1 MFSTQNLKQILQ
13 DLAVVVAGVL
23 IAQKIKEQMNKV
35 KVNPPTQVNEP
46 KS

>member
-13 DLAVVVAGVL
+13 DLAVVVVGVL

-35 KVNPPTQVNEP
+35 RVNPPTQVTEP
-46 KS
+46 KP

>member
-1 MFSTQNLKQILQ
+1 MFNTQNLKQILQ
-13 DLAVVVAGVL
+13 DLAVVVVGVL

-35 KVNPPTQVNEP
+35 KVNPPKQVIET